1 MPDVELSFYRSVAPS
16 DPLSQGDIFAN
27 VRCVEP
33 ANPPSEKLR
42 TVVVLSHGCE
52 IDKQDSTSCYT
63 AAVRLFKRERDDI
76 REAIRSGRTANTI
89 YLPRNDALN
98 GEGFVDRRLFYRVR
112 YEDLHAASFQETQRV
127 VGASA
132 QRLVGLEEQGVLI
145 LRERIVQFF
154 SRTDQPIQRAIARGQ
169 DL

>member
-1 MPDVELSFYRSVAPS
+1 MPDVELSFYRRVAPS

-98 GEGFVDRRLFYRVR
+98 GEGLLIFAYSIGCAMRTSTQNRFRRRSVW
-112 YEDLHAASFQETQRV
+112 S
-127 VGASA
+127 
-132 QRLVGLEEQGVLI
+132 
-145 LRERIVQFF
+145 VQ
-154 SRTDQPIQRAIARGQ
+154 ARRGWWA
-169 DL
+169 LTNKVY